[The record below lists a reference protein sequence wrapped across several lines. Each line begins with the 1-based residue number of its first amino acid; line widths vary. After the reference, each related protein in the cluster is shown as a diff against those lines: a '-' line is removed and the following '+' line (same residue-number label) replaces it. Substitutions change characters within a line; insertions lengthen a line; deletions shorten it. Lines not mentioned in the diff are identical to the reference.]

1 MNDIIKRIQE
11 LTDLIEKHNYH
22 YYILDDPLISD
33 SEWDRLFK
41 ELESIEVNHPK
52 LIDKNSPTQRVGAKP
67 INNFTT
73 ITHRKPMLSLSNAM
87 DDNGLVQFDERIKKL
102 LDIDYDI
109 EYMAEPKLDG
119 IGVEL
124 IYEKGFLIAGS
135 TRGDGFNGEDITQ
148 NLRTIRSLPLK
159 LLGAEVPN
167 ILEVRGEVFISKK
180 NFIKLNKHQET
191 N

>member
-167 ILEVRGEVFISKK
+167 ILEVRGEVFIS
-180 NFIKLNKHQET
+180 
-191 N
+191 

>member
-1 MNDIIKRIQE
+1 MNDMIKRIQE
-11 LTDLIEKHNYH
+11 LTSLIEKHNYH

-33 SEWDRLFK
+33 SEWDKLFK
-41 ELESIEVNHPK
+41 ELESIEANYPK

-67 INNFTT
+67 INSFTT
-73 ITHRKPMLSLSNAM
+73 IRHRKPMLSLSNAM
-87 DDNGLVQFDERIKKL
+87 DDNELVLFDERMKKL
-102 LDIDYDI
+102 LETDYDI

-124 IYEKGFLIAGS
+124 IYEKGFLITGS

-167 ILEVRGEVFISKK
+167 Y
-180 NFIKLNKHQET
+180 
-191 N
+191 